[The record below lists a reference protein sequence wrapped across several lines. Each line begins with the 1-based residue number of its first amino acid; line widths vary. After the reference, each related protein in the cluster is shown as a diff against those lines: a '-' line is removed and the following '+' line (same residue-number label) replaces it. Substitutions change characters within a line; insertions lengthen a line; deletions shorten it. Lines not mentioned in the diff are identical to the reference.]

1 MPRNHGLTLATLA
14 VLSVPAILAAQR
26 DWAALPAV
34 VQIDTPENIY
44 AIGDIH
50 GDSVRFT
57 RLLIGAGLIAGVP
70 KYPRDVHW
78 IAGRSVLVITGDMID
93 KGPRILDVFRVLD
106 ALQKSAAL
114 QGGRVVILAGNH
126 EAEFLAD
133 PSAKKGREFAE
144 QLLAEELSPVAIGS
158 CKTDLGIFLCSLPFA
173 ARVNDW
179 FFSHAGN
186 SGGQSIQQLQTSL
199 ERGFSAHGF
208 AAQEITGDYSLLEAR
223 LNGSGKGREPWIDA
237 GLPQRSE
244 QQLLEDYTRALG
256 VTHIVEGH
264 VPSEVRFADGT
275 VRRAGEMFQRFGL
288 LFLIDTGMSEQV
300 NLSAGAALHISR
312 TSATAICPDGR
323 STVLWDAN
331 HPQSAGRA
339 APCK

>member
-1 MPRNHGLTLATLA
+1 MSRNFGMPLAA
-14 VLSVPAILAAQR
+14 VALLFVPAVPAAER
-26 DWAALPAV
+26 NWAALPAI
-34 VQIDTPENIY
+34 VQIDTPEDVF
-44 AIGDIH
+44 AIGDVH
-50 GDSVRFT
+50 GDAVRFT
-57 RLLIGAGLIAGVP
+57 RLLTGAGLIAGVP
-70 KYPRDVHW
+70 QHPGDVQW

-106 ALQKSAAL
+106 ALQKSAAA
-114 QGGRVVILAGNH
+114 QGGSVVILAGNH

-133 PSAKKGREFAE
+133 PAAKKGREFAE

-158 CKTDLGIFLCSLPFA
+158 CKTDLGIFLCGLPFG

-186 SGGQSIQQLQTSL
+186 SGGQSIQQLQSSL
-199 ERGFSAHGF
+199 ERGFAEHGF
-208 AAQEITGDYSLLEAR
+208 AAKEITGDHSLLEAR

-256 VTHIVEGH
+256 VKHIVEGH

-288 LFLIDTGMSEQV
+288 LFLIDTGMSENV
-300 NLSAGAALHISR
+300 NDSAGAALQITR
-312 TSATAICPDGR
+312 TAATAICPDGR
-323 STVLWDAN
+323 RTVLWDAN
-331 HPQSAGRA
+331 HLQSAGRA